1 MGAWVMFLKQKF
13 MLAVL
18 ATCYFWMDGV
28 VQMWMNVRR
37 THASVM
43 AAGARIHQ
51 GVTHAS
57 ALRACFQVQTAHL
70 A

>member
-1 MGAWVMFLKQKF
+1 

-37 THASVM
+37 IPASVM
-43 AAGARIHQ
+43 VASAQIYQ
-51 GVTHAS
+51 EVIHAS
-57 ALRACFQVQTAHL
+57 ALKACFQVQPAHL

>member
-1 MGAWVMFLKQKF
+1 MFLKQKF

-43 AAGARIHQ
+43 VANASIHQ
-51 GVTHAS
+51 EVTHAS
-57 ALRACFQVQTAHL
+57 APRVCFQVQTVHL